1 MQKRNKGSVG
11 SKPATAPKKQVVFS
25 KVWHFKRATG
35 IYPQAYKKMVM
46 ADRHAK
52 NLHQKA
58 START

>member
-35 IYPQAYKKMVM
+35 IYPQAYKKRM
-46 ADRHAK
+46 K
-52 NLHQKA
+52 L
-58 START
+58 